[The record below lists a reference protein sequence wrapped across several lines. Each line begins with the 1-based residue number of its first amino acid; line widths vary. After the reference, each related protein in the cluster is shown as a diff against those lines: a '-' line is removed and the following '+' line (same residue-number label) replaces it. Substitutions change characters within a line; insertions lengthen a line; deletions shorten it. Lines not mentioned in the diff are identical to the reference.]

1 MEQIGNLVSFFHV
14 APEALFVGQ
23 GRVAQLA
30 LAGFSLLVHQPDV
43 VVEDLAWKWRDLKMI
58 RKLFKL
64 FKLKKTLPKAT

>member
-30 LAGFSLLVHQPDV
+30 LAGFGLLVHQPDV
-43 VVEDLAWKWRDLKMI
+43 AVEDLA
-58 RKLFKL
+58 
-64 FKLKKTLPKAT
+64 